1 MPLRNATP
9 AHLRSRYE
17 LNSRHPLS
25 IWLLVLALIALVE
38 SCLMLLL
45 PVILPAGTSRG
56 IEAVLDALLLSAILA
71 PVLWWLLLRPLQQ
84 AAQLRDRFL
93 TDLFQTIE
101 NERRNTA
108 RDLHDG
114 VGQQLGLL
122 VTGLKSLRD
131 DLPAA
136 ELVRQGRELREL
148 AQETLR
154 ETKRLALGLRP
165 SLLDDLGLAVAL
177 ERLTEQ
183 VGRHHAIEVDCQVDD
198 LTDIRL
204 SELYETTLFR
214 IVQEALQNVVRHSAA
229 KAVSVTLRNRLH
241 QLELEILDNGRGWES
256 QQTAAPNSSNHMGVV
271 GMSERASLAGG
282 TFLLE
287 TAPGGGTRVF
297 VTLPRPEGTVHD
309 REDPSCVGG

>member
-9 AHLRSRYE
+9 SMVQSRYE
-17 LNSRHPLS
+17 WNAGHPLRV
-25 IWLLVLALIALVE
+25 WLLVLLLIALVE
-38 SCLMLLL
+38 SGLMLLL
-45 PVILPAGTSRG
+45 PLILPAGTSRG
-56 IEAVLDALLLSAILA
+56 GEAVLDALLLSLTLA

-84 AAQLRDRFL
+84 AARLRDQFL

-108 RDLHDG
+108 RELHDG

-122 VTGLKSLRD
+122 VTGLRSLRD

-148 AQETLR
+148 AQEALR

-183 VGRHHAIEVDCQVDD
+183 VARHHEIEVDCQVDD

-204 SELYETTLFR
+204 PERYETTLFR
-214 IVQEALQNVVRHSAA
+214 IVQEALQNVVQHSGAT
-229 KAVSVTLRNRLH
+229 AVSVKLSRTDH
-241 QLELEILDNGRGWES
+241 QLQLEILDDGRGVS
-256 QQTAAPNSSNHMGVV
+256 ADRATHLSPPGHMGVV

-282 TFLLE
+282 TFVLE

-297 VTLPRPEGTVHD
+297 VTLPRPEGTEDD
-309 REDPSCVGG
+309 REDPRCVGG

>member
-9 AHLRSRYE
+9 SMVQSRYE
-17 LNSRHPLS
+17 WKSGHPLRV
-25 IWLLVLALIALVE
+25 WLLVLILIALVE
-38 SCLMLLL
+38 SGLMLLL
-45 PVILPAGTSRG
+45 PLIVTAGTSRW
-56 IEAVLDALLLSAILA
+56 IEAVLDALLLSLTLA

-84 AAQLRDRFL
+84 AARLRDQFL

-108 RDLHDG
+108 RELHDG

-148 AQETLR
+148 AQEALR

-183 VGRHHAIEVDCQVDD
+183 VARHHEIDIDCQVDD

-204 SELYETTLFR
+204 PERYETTLFR
-214 IVQEALQNVVRHSAA
+214 IVQEALQNVVQHSEAT
-229 KAVSVTLRNRLH
+229 AVSVKLRRPDH
-241 QLELEILDNGRGWES
+241 QLQLEILDNGRGLS
-256 QQTAAPNSSNHMGVV
+256 ADRATRPSPPGHMGVV

-282 TFLLE
+282 TFVLE

-297 VTLPRPEGTVHD
+297 VTVPRPEGTEDD
-309 REDPSCVGG
+309 REDSRCVGG

>member
-9 AHLRSRYE
+9 AFLRSRYE
-17 LNSRHPLS
+17 LSGWHPLF
-25 IWLLVLALIALVE
+25 IWVLVLALIAIFE
-38 SCLMLLL
+38 SGLMLLL

-56 IEAVLDALLLSAILA
+56 VEAMLDALLLSLTLA

-84 AAQLRDRFL
+84 AARLRDRFL

-148 AQETLR
+148 AQEALR

-183 VGRHHAIEVDCQVDD
+183 VARHQGLDVDCQVDD

-204 SELYETTLFR
+204 PEVYETTLFR
-214 IVQEALQNVVRHSAA
+214 IVQEALQNVARHSAA
-229 KAVSVTLRNRLH
+229 TAVSVKLAQSGD
-241 QLELEILDNGRGWES
+241 QLQLEILDNGRGVSTSE
-256 QQTAAPNSSNHMGVV
+256 AAPPTSSNHMGVV

-297 VTLPRPEGTVHD
+297 VTLPRPEGTAHD

>member
-9 AHLRSRYE
+9 AHIRSRYE
-17 LNSRHPLS
+17 LSAWHPLF

-38 SCLMLLL
+38 SGLMLLL
-45 PVILPAGTSRG
+45 PMILPAGTSRG
-56 IEAVLDALLLSAILA
+56 SEAVLDALLLSLTLA
-71 PVLWWLLLRPLQQ
+71 PVLWWLLLRPLQR
-84 AAQLRDRFL
+84 ATRLRDRFL

-122 VTGLKSLRD
+122 VTGLKSLREG
-131 DLPAA
+131 LPAE

-148 AQETLR
+148 AQEALR

-183 VGRHHAIEVDCQVDD
+183 VSRHQGLDVDCKVDD

-204 SELYETTLFR
+204 PELYETTLFR
-214 IVQEALQNVVRHSAA
+214 IAQEALQNVVRHSAA
-229 KAVSVTLRNRLH
+229 TAVSVKLRRSRHEL
-241 QLELEILDNGRGWES
+241 QLEILDNGRGVS
-256 QQTAAPNSSNHMGVV
+256 TSGAAPPTSSNHMGLV

-282 TFLLE
+282 TFLVE

-297 VTLPRPEGTVHD
+297 VTLPCPEGAVYD
-309 REDPSCVGG
+309 RENPSCVGG

>member
-9 AHLRSRYE
+9 SMVKSRYE
-17 LNSRHPLS
+17 WNAGHPLRV
-25 IWLLVLALIALVE
+25 WLLVLFLIAVVE
-38 SCLMLLL
+38 SGLMLLL
-45 PVILPAGTSRG
+45 PVILPAGTSRRV
-56 IEAVLDALLLSAILA
+56 EAVLDALLLSLTLA

-84 AAQLRDRFL
+84 AARLRDQFL

-108 RDLHDG
+108 RELHDG

-136 ELVRQGRELREL
+136 ELVRHGRELREL
-148 AQETLR
+148 AQEALR

-183 VGRHHAIEVDCQVDD
+183 VARHHEIDVDCRVDD

-204 SELYETTLFR
+204 PERYETTLFR
-214 IVQEALQNVVRHSAA
+214 IAQEALQNVVQHSEATV
-229 KAVSVTLRNRLH
+229 VSVKLLRTDH
-241 QLELEILDNGRGWES
+241 QLQLEILDNGRGPS
-256 QQTAAPNSSNHMGVV
+256 ADRQTHHPSPGHLGVV

-282 TFLLE
+282 TFVLE

-297 VTLPRPEGTVHD
+297 VTLPRPEGTEDD
-309 REDPSCVGG
+309 REDSRCVGG